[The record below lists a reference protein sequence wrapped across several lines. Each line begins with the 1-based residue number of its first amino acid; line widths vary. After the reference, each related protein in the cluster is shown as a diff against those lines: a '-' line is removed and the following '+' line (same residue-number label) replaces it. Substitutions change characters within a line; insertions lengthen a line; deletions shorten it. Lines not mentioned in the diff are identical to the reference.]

1 MFFVCPSAHP
11 GSSSIRCKALNPFCR
26 QSMKT
31 SDILMSPISGQE
43 YPCATST
50 HQLIATI
57 PNGPQRNKQRSR
69 PPPRSAEGPASELRG
84 PRESAA
90 RPRRTSQWPA
100 APRSVTAVTMVTM
113 ASALSTVVWIHSYIT
128 INIYIY
134 YIYNWIQ
141 LESPTY
147 STTCISGKHKV
158 SLHHHNLLAMKAPK
172 TSAFLISVQHALKS
186 SVEDL
191 LNNESILL
199 YAKHIQAS

>member
-69 PPPRSAEGPASELRG
+69 PPPRSAEKAQLQSFGGLGKAQQGPGEHLNGLQLLGHRG
-84 PRESAA
+84 HHGDHGSIEHCGLDSF
-90 RPRRTSQWPA
+90 
-100 APRSVTAVTMVTM
+100 VYN
-113 ASALSTVVWIHSYIT
+113 IDNIYYIL
-128 INIYIY
+128 YIY
-134 YIYNWIQ
+134 YIYILYIYYIGYNWNLRLIQ
-141 LESPTY
+141 ECAYPGNTRSRY
-147 STTCISGKHKV
+147 ITTICW
-158 SLHHHNLLAMKAPK
+158 P
-172 TSAFLISVQHALKS
+172 
-186 SVEDL
+186 
-191 LNNESILL
+191 
-199 YAKHIQAS
+199 

>member
-134 YIYNWIQ
+134 YIYILYIYIIGYNWNLRLIQ
-141 LESPTY
+141 QRAYPGNTRSC
-147 STTCISGKHKV
+147 SITTICW
-158 SLHHHNLLAMKAPK
+158 P
-172 TSAFLISVQHALKS
+172 
-186 SVEDL
+186 
-191 LNNESILL
+191 
-199 YAKHIQAS
+199 